1 MMQFEAG
8 NDQAKKH
15 GPARGDGQRHAYAK
29 PQLVC
34 MDIENTQSGV
44 GPFVEGGTL
53 ENAFRTT
60 APS

>member
-15 GPARGDGQRHAYAK
+15 GARRGDGQRRAYAK

-34 MDIENTQSGV
+34 MNTENTQSGV

-53 ENAFRTT
+53 SDAFRTT

>member
-15 GPARGDGQRHAYAK
+15 GARRGDGQRRAYAK

-34 MDIENTQSGV
+34 MNTENTKSGN
-44 GPFVEGGTL
+44 GTL
-53 ENAFRTT
+53 FENSMNEDALF
-60 APS
+60 PS